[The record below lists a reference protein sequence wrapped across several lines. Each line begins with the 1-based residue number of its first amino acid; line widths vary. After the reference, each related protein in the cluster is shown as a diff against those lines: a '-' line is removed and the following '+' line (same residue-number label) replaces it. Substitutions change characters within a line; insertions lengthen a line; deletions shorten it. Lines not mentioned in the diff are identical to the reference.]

1 MKVLEKLFG
10 ILFTLLF
17 IITPYISMVAAEAA
31 LLQRGYKA
39 IGGEDLIPIACF
51 IGLSILAHLEQYCRR
66 KANAK

>member
-10 ILFTLLF
+10 VLFTLLF

-39 IGGEDLIPIACF
+39 IGG
-51 IGLSILAHLEQYCRR
+51 
-66 KANAK
+66 